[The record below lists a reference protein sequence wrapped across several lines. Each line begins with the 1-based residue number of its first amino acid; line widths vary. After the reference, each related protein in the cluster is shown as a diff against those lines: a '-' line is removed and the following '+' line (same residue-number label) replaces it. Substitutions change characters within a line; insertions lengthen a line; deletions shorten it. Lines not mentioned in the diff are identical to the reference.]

1 MGRNKFGGNKQKAME
16 NGSSDKNVIYK
27 TEDDQFYAV
36 VIKPL
41 GNSNFQVADSQN
53 NLFIAH
59 VRGKM
64 KGSAKRRYFI
74 HNNDILLVQKRS
86 FQTSQNICDIL
97 QIYNN
102 QQYQYIHSYNSLNN
116 VYLQHTQIHLTNNIQ
131 QQNLTYNNH
140 NNSYTLNNQKNN
152 HNHNHNHN
160 HNDIDIDLLFI

>member
-36 VIKPL
+36 VIKSL

-116 VYLQHTQIHLTNNIQ
+116 VYLQHTQIHLTNNLQQ
-131 QQNLTYNNH
+131 QQNITYNNH
-140 NNSYTLNNQKNN
+140 NNSYTVNNQNN
-152 HNHNHNHN
+152 NNY
-160 HNDIDIDLLFI
+160 NDNDIDLLFI

>member
-36 VIKPL
+36 VIKSL

-74 HNNDILLVQKRS
+74 QNNDILLVQKRS

-116 VYLQHTQIHLTNNIQ
+116 IYLQHTQIHLTNNIQ
-131 QQNLTYNNH
+131 PKQLQQQQNITYNN
-140 NNSYTLNNQKNN
+140 NYN

-160 HNDIDIDLLFI
+160 QNNNNNYTDIDLLFI

>member
-36 VIKPL
+36 VIKSL

-140 NNSYTLNNQKNN
+140 NNSYTVNNLNNNYYNN
-152 HNHNHNHN
+152 DN
-160 HNDIDIDLLFI
+160 DIDLLFI

>member
-36 VIKPL
+36 VIKSL

-74 HNNDILLVQKRS
+74 QNN
-86 FQTSQNICDIL
+86 DIL

-116 VYLQHTQIHLTNNIQ
+116 IYLQHTQIHLTNNIQ
-131 QQNLTYNNH
+131 PKQLQQQQNITYNN
-140 NNSYTLNNQKNN
+140 NYN

-160 HNDIDIDLLFI
+160 QNNNNNYTDIDLLFI

>member
-36 VIKPL
+36 VIKSL

-131 QQNLTYNNH
+131 QQNVTYNNH
-140 NNSYTLNNQKNN
+140 NNSYTLNNQNNYYNDN
-152 HNHNHNHN
+152 HN
-160 HNDIDIDLLFI
+160 DIDLLFI